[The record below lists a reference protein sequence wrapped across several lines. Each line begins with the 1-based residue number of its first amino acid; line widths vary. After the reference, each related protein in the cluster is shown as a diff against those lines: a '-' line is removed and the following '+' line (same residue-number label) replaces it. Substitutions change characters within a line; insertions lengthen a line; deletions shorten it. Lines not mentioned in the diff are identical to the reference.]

1 MITALLMMVLPQL
14 QRLQKLPNVPVT
26 AISISPKNLTVAV
39 GENFE
44 LTAEVQ
50 PENATDKKVTWVYD
64 KKFVELVSENDTSF
78 IGKAIAEITGS
89 KLSVVSDDSNAT
101 DIASITIEKPQI
113 IKINSYVEGSSTWI
127 SGDYVG
133 DTVARVGLIV
143 NDVMFKSVPISEE
156 LMLKKRFQYYKTGLK
171 STDDVQAVLYNTKNN
186 ELARADI
193 IISPPVTTTTTSQS
207 TTTTTTTTQKE

>member
-1 MITALLMMVLPQL
+1 MMVLPQL